1 MKGGEF
7 LVYAFKFNTEDYIN
21 KIHSDSKGWITRS
34 VIDDNGYKQWH
45 YKYAQLKD
53 LDFTG
58 GNIYIT
64 LNTFYKPC
72 RRLEN
77 VKELNCLYIDLDYY
91 KTGKVRSQILMDL
104 EKNYFNKK
112 IPIPNYVIDSGRG
125 LYLIWRINK
134 VPSQAL
140 PLWKAIQDYFY
151 NQLKSLGA
159 DRQALDSTRILRVP
173 NSINSKSNTVV
184 SVIEQYDYVYDL
196 REIQNNFLP
205 TLKPK
210 EKKKGRPSKINFIY
224 RERSLYYARIQD
236 IIKLCEL
243 REYDLKGHR
252 EVILFLYRYYLCTFT
267 EDLTKALNDVL
278 ELNNMFTQPLKE
290 NEVIKATRSAEKCY
304 LDKVKEYKYKND
316 TLIELLDISEEEQ
329 SYMTTIISKAE
340 YKRRKQVRDRIYQK
354 KNYDSAKVK
363 KNYQEQLKAQGKLSK
378 KEEISQRRAKIKD
391 LLHQGLTQKEI
402 YTLMKIS
409 KRTCI
414 NDVNVLRRQ
423 GLI

>member
-1 MKGGEF
+1 MG
-7 LVYAFKFNTEDYIN
+7 YAFKFNTEDYIN

-53 LDFTG
+53 LEFTG
-58 GNIYIT
+58 ENIYIT

-112 IPIPNYVIDSGRG
+112 IPIPNYVLDSGRG

-184 SVIEQYDYVYDL
+184 SIIEQYDYVYDL

-304 LDKVKEYKYKND
+304 LDKIKEYKYKND
-316 TLIELLDISEEEQ
+316 TLIELLEISEEEQ
-329 SYMTTIISKAE
+329 TYMTTIISKAE
-340 YKRRKQVRDRIYQK
+340 YKRRKRIRNK

-363 KNYQEQLKAQGKLSK
+363 KNYQEQLKAQDKLSK

-391 LLHQGLTQKEI
+391 LLQQGLTQKEI

>member
-53 LDFTG
+53 LEFTG
-58 GNIYIT
+58 DNIYIT

-340 YKRRKQVRDRIYQK
+340 YKRRKRIR
-354 KNYDSAKVK
+354 NK

-378 KEEISQRRAKIKD
+378 KEEISQRRAKIKS
-391 LLHQGLTQKEI
+391 LREQGFKNKEI
-402 YTLMKIS
+402 ALMLELPIKTLERHITIMK
-409 KRTCI
+409 K
-414 NDVNVLRRQ
+414 D
-423 GLI
+423 GLL